1 MKPYSKKYLTLALAG
16 VLAASIPASAFAA
29 DTGTSSTQNKPM
41 ASGQQT
47 GPKTPGAAKP
57 GTGVPANPSDQ
68 SNPQTGGQ
76 SSGDAGN
83 QSGQSKTQ
91 DQIARE
97 EAEKKAK
104 EAEEAKKAEEAKRK
118 EAEKKLK
125 ELEEKEKKEQEERR
139 QRERLSLSNLK
150 YDGTYLTGYTSSKAD
165 IYIKLA
171 NSRYGYGY
179 GSYYSYERIGRAD
192 DRGDFKISVNLK
204 EGETYLVKAVDGR
217 YESAEREIKNDNYK
231 NIKGTRIDA
240 SELSIFGRVL
250 TGKVK
255 GHAFDFITVYL
266 NGEKLGT
273 VRADKDG
280 KFTLT
285 LNKSIDS
292 SDLNNL
298 RFYTDAKT
306 VENKKFKITE
316 ALEGQKIVKGTANT
330 DDEITVYDANGKK
343 ISNTYVN
350 NAGVFTAYLNRAL
363 IAGETIKIEAR
374 DKDKNITKIEYKVT
388 KNAVEEVKA
397 IAYIKGY
404 PDGTFKPQ
412 ANVTRAEAAQMFATL
427 LNGGTNFGTSQAT
440 KFSDASDDWYS
451 KAINYVVG
459 KGLIS
464 GYPNGT
470 FKPNESITRAEFAQM
485 ISGYVKNEKAGSS
498 DFKDVKDHWAKDAI
512 DKLYGNKNV
521 NGYPD
526 GSFKPNAKI
535 TRAEAVTILNSV
547 FNRNTNKS
555 SLNNVNTSSLNK
567 FSDVNEGFWAYY
579 NILDAANTH
588 NRERLNSTSEVDMWK

>member
-16 VLAASIPASAFAA
+16 VLAASIPVSAFAEGPA
-29 DTGTSSTQNKPM
+29 GEGNTPAPAAQPATPAGKQN
-41 ASGQQT
+41 
-47 GPKTPGAAKP
+47 
-57 GTGVPANPSDQ
+57 DQ
-68 SNPQTGGQ
+68 STNNRTEAQNSDLSDISVTIEKGDKYYLKNFRFPEGATVEGETYYSYDSTGKR
-76 SSGDAGN
+76 SETIRVKFKDNSVKDIKIN
-83 QSGQSKTQ
+83 FNVV
-91 DQIARE
+91 DRE
-97 EAEKKAK
+97 DEK
-104 EAEEAKKAEEAKRK
+104 RL
-118 EAEKKLK
+118 EKLN
-125 ELEEKEKKEQEERR
+125 LTD
-139 QRERLSLSNLK
+139 LS
-150 YDGTYLTGYTSSKAD
+150 YDGTYIKGYTSAFAD
-165 IYIKLA
+165 IY
-171 NSRYGYGY
+171 
-179 GSYYSYERIGRAD
+179 
-192 DRGDFKISVNLK
+192 
-204 EGETYLVKAVDGR
+204 VKD
-217 YESAEREIKNDNYK
+217 NDNYRGFELKGSANASGKFEIKYDIKESKSVTVYAKDGNKQSKEVEVK
-231 NIKGTRIDA
+231 NNNYKHIKGTKVEASDLRINGNRN
-240 SELSIFGRVL
+240 LSGYI
-250 TGKVK
+250 K
-255 GHAFDFITVYL
+255 GHAFDFISIYL
-266 NGEKLGT
+266 NGEKIGT
-273 VRADKDG
+273 VRADKNAYFRADLD
-280 KFTLT
+280 KDVYERDLKDLT
-285 LNKSIDS
+285 
-292 SDLNNL
+292 
-298 RFYTDAKT
+298 FYTDAKT
-306 VENKKFKITE
+306 VENKKFKVTE
-316 ALEGQKIVKGTANT
+316 ALEGQKLVKGTANT

-350 NAGVFTAYLNRAL
+350 NAGVFTAFLDRAL
-363 IAGETIKIEAR
+363 INGETIKIEAR

-485 ISGYVKNEKAGSS
+485 ISGYVKNEKASTS

>member
-16 VLAASIPASAFAA
+16 VLAASIPVSAFA
-29 DTGTSSTQNKPM
+29 TE
-41 ASGQQT
+41 
-47 GPKTPGAAKP
+47 
-57 GTGVPANPSDQ
+57 VPADPSIETKVTDPADK
-68 SNPQTGGQ
+68 NKTDKTDDKNKAGDKTETGNK
-76 SSGDAGN
+76 SETDK
-83 QSGQSKTQ
+83 KT
-91 DQIARE
+91 E
-97 EAEKKAK
+97 EDKKADKDKIEELEKKIK
-104 EAEEAKKAEEAKRK
+104 D
-118 EAEKKLK
+118 LQ
-125 ELEEKEKKEQEERR
+125 EKEKEKEKEENRR
-139 QRERLSLSNLK
+139 KYGNITLSNVRYDGKYIKGETSAYAKIYVQDNYYNEFRNRKYIGEADRNGDFSIK
-150 YDGTYLTGYTSSKAD
+150 YD
-165 IYIKLA
+165 I
-171 NSRYGYGY
+171 
-179 GSYYSYERIGRAD
+179 
-192 DRGDFKISVNLK
+192 K
-204 EGETYLVKAVDGR
+204 EGKSVTIY
-217 YESAEREIKNDNYK
+217 AENKDYSSRSVEVKNDNYK
-231 NIKGTRIDA
+231 DIKGTRIDA

-266 NGEKLGT
+266 DGEKLGT

-285 LNKSIDS
+285 LNKSIETR
-292 SDLNNL
+292 DLDNL

-306 VENKKFKITE
+306 VENKKFKVTE
-316 ALEGQKIVKGTANT
+316 ALEGQKLVKGTANT

-350 NAGVFTAYLNRAL
+350 NAGVFTAFLDRAL
-363 IAGETIKIEAR
+363 INGETIKIEAR

-485 ISGYVKNEKAGSS
+485 ISGYVKNEKASTS

>member
-16 VLAASIPASAFAA
+16 VLAASIPVSAFAEGTA
-29 DTGTSSTQNKPM
+29 PNPSAEKSNTPTATDTT
-41 ASGQQT
+41 
-47 GPKTPGAAKP
+47 TPGA
-57 GTGVPANPSDQ
+57 GEHTTNPDK
-68 SNPQTGGQ
+68 G
-76 SSGDAGN
+76 
-83 QSGQSKTQ
+83 KTQ
-91 DQIARE
+91 DQIDKE
-97 EAEKKAK
+97 EAERKAK
-104 EAEEAKKAEEAKRK
+104 EAEDKAKEEEAKRK

-125 ELEEKEKKEQEERR
+125 ELEEKEKEENRR
-139 QRERLSLSNLK
+139 KYGNITLSNVRYDGKYIKGTTSAGAKIYVQDNYYNEFRNRKYIGEADRNGDFSIK
-150 YDGTYLTGYTSSKAD
+150 YD
-165 IYIKLA
+165 I
-171 NSRYGYGY
+171 
-179 GSYYSYERIGRAD
+179 
-192 DRGDFKISVNLK
+192 K
-204 EGETYLVKAVDGR
+204 EGKSVTIY
-217 YESAEREIKNDNYK
+217 AENKDYSSRSVEVKNDNYK
-231 NIKGTRIDA
+231 DIKGTRIDA

-266 NGEKLGT
+266 EGEKLGT

-285 LNKSIDS
+285 LNKSIETR
-292 SDLNNL
+292 DLDNL

-306 VENKKFKITE
+306 VENKKFKVTE

-350 NAGVFTAYLNRAL
+350 NAGVFTAFLDRAL
-363 IAGETIKIEAR
+363 INGETIKIEAR

-427 LNGGTNFGTSQAT
+427 LNGGANFGTSQAT

-485 ISGYVKNEKAGSS
+485 ISGYVKNEKTSSS

>member
-16 VLAASIPASAFAA
+16 VLAASIPASAFA
-29 DTGTSSTQNKPM
+29 TE
-41 ASGQQT
+41 
-47 GPKTPGAAKP
+47 
-57 GTGVPANPSDQ
+57 VPAGTNTPAAEQPKD
-68 SNPQTGGQ
+68 NKKPE
-76 SSGDAGN
+76 AKEKEN
-83 QSGQSKTQ
+83 TQ
-91 DQIARE
+91 EENETEKAKE
-97 EAEKKAK
+97 EARKAK
-104 EAEEAKKAEEAKRK
+104 EAEEAAKKKAQEEK
-118 EAEKKLK
+118 EAREKAEKKLK
-125 ELEEKEKKEQEERR
+125 ELEEKEKEENRKKYGNIT
-139 QRERLSLSNLK
+139 LSNVRYDGKYIKGETSAYAKIYVQDNYYNEFRNRKYIGEADRNGDFSIK
-150 YDGTYLTGYTSSKAD
+150 YD
-165 IYIKLA
+165 I
-171 NSRYGYGY
+171 
-179 GSYYSYERIGRAD
+179 
-192 DRGDFKISVNLK
+192 K
-204 EGETYLVKAVDGR
+204 EGKSVTIY
-217 YESAEREIKNDNYK
+217 AENKDYSSRSVEVKNDNYK
-231 NIKGTRIDA
+231 DIKGTRIDA

-266 NGEKLGT
+266 EGEKLGT

-285 LNKSIDS
+285 LSKSIND
-292 SDLNNL
+292 SDLKDL

-306 VENKKFKITE
+306 VENKKFKVTE

-350 NAGVFTAYLNRAL
+350 NAGVFTAFLDRAL
-363 IAGETIKIEAR
+363 INGETIKIEAR

-485 ISGYVKNEKAGSS
+485 ISGYVKNEKASTS

>member
-16 VLAASIPASAFAA
+16 VLAASIPASAFA
-29 DTGTSSTQNKPM
+29 TGE
-41 ASGQQT
+41 AG
-47 GPKTPGAAKP
+47 
-57 GTGVPANPSDQ
+57 
-68 SNPQTGGQ
+68 
-76 SSGDAGN
+76 AGN
-83 QSGQSKTQ
+83 
-91 DQIARE
+91 
-97 EAEKKAK
+97 AENKAK
-104 EAEEAKKAEEAKRK
+104 VEDTVDKNKTDNTGDKNKAGDKTETDNKTENKKQEDKI
-118 EAEKKLK
+118 K
-125 ELEEKEKKEQEERR
+125 ELEKKIEDLEKDKEKKKEENRR
-139 QRERLSLSNLK
+139 KYGNITLSNVR
-150 YDGTYLTGYTSSKAD
+150 YDGKYIKGETSAYAKIYLQEDGFRDIRRYSTYLGKADSKGKFEVQYDIKEGKSVTIYAEDDDYTS
-165 IYIKLA
+165 
-171 NSRYGYGY
+171 R
-179 GSYYSYERIGRAD
+179 
-192 DRGDFKISVNLK
+192 SV
-204 EGETYLVKAVDGR
+204 EV
-217 YESAEREIKNDNYK
+217 KNDNYK

-240 SELSIFGRVL
+240 SELSVFGRVL

-266 NGEKLGT
+266 EGEKLGT

-285 LNKSIDS
+285 LNKSIETR
-292 SDLNNL
+292 DLDNL

-306 VENKKFKITE
+306 VENKKFKVTE

-350 NAGVFTAYLNRAL
+350 NAGVFTAFLDRAL
-363 IAGETIKIEAR
+363 INGETIKIEAR

-485 ISGYVKNEKAGSS
+485 ISGYVKNEKASTS

>member
-16 VLAASIPASAFAA
+16 VLAASIPVSAFA
-29 DTGTSSTQNKPM
+29 GKP
-41 ASGQQT
+41 APNQVAAK
-47 GPKTPGAAKP
+47 PAIDTPGAATQAP
-57 GTGVPANPSDQ
+57 GTGNPNNKGETQAQPGAEKPKDKQ
-68 SNPQTGGQ
+68 DP
-76 SSGDAGN
+76 GN
-83 QSGQSKTQ
+83 VDPNKKK
-91 DQIARE
+91 E
-97 EAEKKAK
+97 ETPEEKKAK
-104 EAEEAKKAEEAKRK
+104 E
-118 EAEKKLK
+118 
-125 ELEEKEKKEQEERR
+125 EKEKKDKEKKDKEEREKREEERR

-150 YDGTYLTGYTSSKAD
+150 YDGKYLTGYTSSNAD

-171 NSRYGYGY
+171 NSRYGYG
-179 GSYYSYERIGRAD
+179 SYSFYEKIGQAYSN
-192 DRGDFKISVNLK
+192 GDIKISVNLK

-217 YESAEREIKNDNYK
+217 YESAEKEIKNDNYR
-231 NIKGTRIDA
+231 NIKGTRVDA
-240 SELSIFGRVL
+240 TDLSTMGSRIL
-250 TGKVK
+250 TGRVK

-266 NGEKLGT
+266 DGEKLGT

-285 LNKSIDS
+285 LNKSIETR
-292 SDLNNL
+292 DLDNL

-306 VENKKFKITE
+306 VENKKFKVTE
-316 ALEGQKIVKGTANT
+316 ALDGQKVVKGTANT
-330 DDEITVYDANGKK
+330 DDEITVYDANGNK
-343 ISNTYVN
+343 ISTTYVN

-363 IAGETIKIEAR
+363 INGETIKIEAR

-427 LNGGTNFGTSQAT
+427 LNGGANFGTSQAT
-440 KFSDASDDWYS
+440 KFSDASNDWYS

-459 KGLIS
+459 MGLIS

-485 ISGYVKNEKAGSS
+485 ISGYVKKRAEFEQKLSSSFKNEKSS
-498 DFKDVKDHWAKDAI
+498 TADFKDVKDHWAKDAI

-521 NGYPD
+521 TGYPD

-579 NILDAANTH
+579 NILDAANSH

>member
-16 VLAASIPASAFAA
+16 VLAASIPVSAFANGATEPTTPGSSVTDTKNTGNSTNSKA
-29 DTGTSSTQNKPM
+29 DTEET
-41 ASGQQT
+41 
-47 GPKTPGAAKP
+47 KT
-57 GTGVPANPSDQ
+57 D
-68 SNPQTGGQ
+68 
-76 SSGDAGN
+76 
-83 QSGQSKTQ
+83 
-91 DQIARE
+91 
-97 EAEKKAK
+97 AEK
-104 EAEEAKKAEEAKRK
+104 
-118 EAEKKLK
+118 
-125 ELEEKEKKEQEERR
+125 
-139 QRERLSLSNLK
+139 SNLSEFNYNLDRGERFYTRNIDLPDGAK
-150 YDGTYLTGYTSSKAD
+150 VIGNETYEYDKSGNHYEHVTVEFKDGSTKKVRLNFRVNDRYDRYDKKYGKITLNNVRYDGTNIKGETSSDAK
-165 IYIKLA
+165 IYV
-171 NSRYGYGY
+171 RD
-179 GSYYSYERIGRAD
+179 YERRSSRREEYLGRAED
-192 DRGDFKISVNLK
+192 DGTFSFKYDIK
-204 EGETYLVKAVDGR
+204 EGKSVTIY
-217 YESAEREIKNDNYK
+217 AEDKYGHSKDVEVKNDNYK
-231 NIKGTRIDA
+231 DIKGSKIDA
-240 SELSIFGRVL
+240 TDLRLMGRTL
-250 TGKVK
+250 TG
-255 GHAFDFITVYL
+255 FIKNHPFENIRVYRDGELLGSFRTDKNSYFTVVL
-266 NGEKLGT
+266 SESL
-273 VRADKDG
+273 RER
-280 KFTLT
+280 
-285 LNKSIDS
+285 
-292 SDLNNL
+292 DLDDL
-298 RFYTDAKT
+298 RFYTDKKE

-316 ALEGQKIVKGTANT
+316 ALEGQKLVKGTANT
-330 DDEITVYDANGKK
+330 DDEITVYDAGGKK

-350 NAGVFTAYLNRAL
+350 SAGVFTAFLDRAL
-363 IAGETIKIEAR
+363 IYGETIKIEAK

-427 LNGGTNFGTSQAT
+427 LNGGTNFGTSGAT

-451 KAINYVVG
+451 KAVNYVVG

-485 ISGYVKNEKAGSS
+485 ISGYIKNEKAGSS
-498 DFKDVKDHWAKDAI
+498 DFQDVKDHWAKEAI

-521 NGYPD
+521 TGYPD

-547 FNRNTNKS
+547 FNRNTNKN

-588 NRERLNSTSEVDMWK
+588 DRERLNSTSEVDMWK

>member
-16 VLAASIPASAFAA
+16 VLAASIPASAFAEGPA
-29 DTGTSSTQNKPM
+29 DQKQPTQPAAEQPKNNKKPE
-41 ASGQQT
+41 
-47 GPKTPGAAKP
+47 AKEKE
-57 GTGVPANPSDQ
+57 N
-68 SNPQTGGQ
+68 
-76 SSGDAGN
+76 
-83 QSGQSKTQ
+83 TQ
-91 DQIARE
+91 EENETEKAKE
-97 EAEKKAK
+97 EARKAK
-104 EAEEAKKAEEAKRK
+104 EAEEAAKKKAQEEK
-118 EAEKKLK
+118 EAREKAEKKLK
-125 ELEEKEKKEQEERR
+125 KKEEKEKEENRKKYGNIT
-139 QRERLSLSNLK
+139 LSNVRYDGKYIKGETSAYAKIYVQDNYYNEFRNRKYIGEADRNGDFSIK
-150 YDGTYLTGYTSSKAD
+150 YD
-165 IYIKLA
+165 I
-171 NSRYGYGY
+171 
-179 GSYYSYERIGRAD
+179 
-192 DRGDFKISVNLK
+192 K
-204 EGETYLVKAVDGR
+204 EGKSVTIY
-217 YESAEREIKNDNYK
+217 AENKDYSSRSVEVKNDNYK
-231 NIKGTRIDA
+231 DIKGTRIDA

-266 NGEKLGT
+266 EGEKLGT

-285 LNKSIDS
+285 LNKSIETR
-292 SDLNNL
+292 DLDNL

-306 VENKKFKITE
+306 VENKKFKVTE

-350 NAGVFTAYLNRAL
+350 NAGVFTAFLDRAL
-363 IAGETIKIEAR
+363 INGETIKIEAR

-485 ISGYVKNEKAGSS
+485 ISGYVKNEKASTS

-567 FSDVNEGFWAYY
+567 FSDVSEGFWAYY

>member
-16 VLAASIPASAFAA
+16 VLAASIPATAFAESTTDDVANKTKVEGTA
-29 DTGTSSTQNKPM
+29 DKNK
-41 ASGQQT
+41 AGD
-47 GPKTPGAAKP
+47 KT
-57 GTGVPANPSDQ
+57 
-68 SNPQTGGQ
+68 
-76 SSGDAGN
+76 
-83 QSGQSKTQ
+83 KTENKT
-91 DQIARE
+91 DNKTE
-97 EAEKKAK
+97 NKTENKTDNKKQEDK
-104 EAEEAKKAEEAKRK
+104 I
-118 EAEKKLK
+118 K
-125 ELEEKEKKEQEERR
+125 ELEKKIEDLEKDKEKKKEEDRKKYGNIN
-139 QRERLSLSNLK
+139 LSNVRYDGKYIKGETTAYATIYVQDNFYREFRNKRSIGEADKNGEFSIK
-150 YDGTYLTGYTSSKAD
+150 YDIEEGKSVTIYAEYKDYSSK
-165 IYIKLA
+165 
-171 NSRYGYGY
+171 GV
-179 GSYYSYERIGRAD
+179 E
-192 DRGDFKISVNLK
+192 V
-204 EGETYLVKAVDGR
+204 
-217 YESAEREIKNDNYK
+217 KNDNYK

-266 NGEKLGT
+266 DGEKLGT

-285 LNKSIDS
+285 LNKSIETR
-292 SDLNNL
+292 DLDNL

-306 VENKKFKITE
+306 VENKKFKVTE

-330 DDEITVYDANGKK
+330 DDEITVYDANGNK
-343 ISNTYVN
+343 ISTTYVN

-363 IAGETIKIEAR
+363 INGETIKIEAR

-485 ISGYVKNEKAGSS
+485 ISGYVKNEKASTS

>member
-16 VLAASIPASAFAA
+16 VLAASIPVSAFAEKPA
-29 DTGTSSTQNKPM
+29 PNQQKGSTTQTQTSGTT
-41 ASGQQT
+41 
-47 GPKTPGAAKP
+47 TPGSTSDTKP
-57 GTGVPANPSDQ
+57 AQ
-68 SNPQTGGQ
+68 GQ
-76 SSGDAGN
+76 SGAENKSNQPKDNTNPGN
-83 QSGQSKTQ
+83 VDKNK
-91 DQIARE
+91 DQKKE
-97 EAEKKAK
+97 ETPEEKKAK
-104 EAEEAKKAEEAKRK
+104 ED
-118 EAEKKLK
+118 
-125 ELEEKEKKEQEERR
+125 KEKKDKEEREKREEERR

-150 YDGTYLTGYTSSKAD
+150 YDGKYLTGYTSSNAD

-171 NSRYGYGY
+171 NSRYGYG
-179 GSYYSYERIGRAD
+179 SYSFYEKIGQAYSN
-192 DRGDFKISVNLK
+192 GDIKISVNLK

-217 YESAEREIKNDNYK
+217 YESAEKEIKNDNYR
-231 NIKGTRIDA
+231 NIKGTRVDA
-240 SELSIFGRVL
+240 TDLSTMGSRIL
-250 TGKVK
+250 TGRVK

-266 NGEKLGT
+266 DGEKLGT

-285 LNKSIDS
+285 LNKSIETR
-292 SDLNNL
+292 DLDNL

-306 VENKKFKITE
+306 VENKKFKVTE
-316 ALEGQKIVKGTANT
+316 ALDGQKVVKGTANT
-330 DDEITVYDANGKK
+330 DDEITVYDANGNK
-343 ISNTYVN
+343 ISTTYVN

-363 IAGETIKIEAR
+363 INGETIKIEAR

-427 LNGGTNFGTSQAT
+427 LNGGANFGTSQAT
-440 KFSDASDDWYS
+440 KFSDASNDWYS

-459 KGLIS
+459 MGLIS

-485 ISGYVKNEKAGSS
+485 ISGYVKKRAEFEKEISGNFKNEKSNTS
-498 DFKDVKDHWAKDAI
+498 DFKDIKDHWAKDAI

-521 NGYPD
+521 TGYPD

-567 FSDVNEGFWAYY
+567 FSDVSEGFWAYY
-579 NILDAANTH
+579 NILDAANSH

>member
-16 VLAASIPASAFAA
+16 VLAASIPASAFAEGPA
-29 DTGTSSTQNKPM
+29 DQKQPTQPAAEQPKNNKNPE
-41 ASGQQT
+41 
-47 GPKTPGAAKP
+47 AKEKE
-57 GTGVPANPSDQ
+57 N
-68 SNPQTGGQ
+68 
-76 SSGDAGN
+76 
-83 QSGQSKTQ
+83 TQ
-91 DQIARE
+91 EENETEKAKE
-97 EAEKKAK
+97 EARKAK
-104 EAEEAKKAEEAKRK
+104 EAEEAAKKKAQEEK
-118 EAEKKLK
+118 EAREKAEKKLK
-125 ELEEKEKKEQEERR
+125 ELEEKEKEENRKKYGNIT
-139 QRERLSLSNLK
+139 LSNVRYDGKYIKGETSAYAKIYVQDNYYNEFRNRKYIGEADRNGDFSIK
-150 YDGTYLTGYTSSKAD
+150 YD
-165 IYIKLA
+165 I
-171 NSRYGYGY
+171 
-179 GSYYSYERIGRAD
+179 
-192 DRGDFKISVNLK
+192 K
-204 EGETYLVKAVDGR
+204 EGKSVTIY
-217 YESAEREIKNDNYK
+217 AENKDYSSRSVEVKNDNYK
-231 NIKGTRIDA
+231 DIKGTRIDA

-266 NGEKLGT
+266 EGEKLGT

-285 LNKSIDS
+285 LNKSIETR
-292 SDLNNL
+292 DLDNL

-306 VENKKFKITE
+306 VENKKFKVTE
-316 ALEGQKIVKGTANT
+316 ALEGQKLVKGTANT
-330 DDEITVYDANGKK
+330 DDEITVYDANGNK
-343 ISNTYVN
+343 ISTTYVN

-363 IAGETIKIEAR
+363 INGETIKIEAR

-485 ISGYVKNEKAGSS
+485 ISGYVKNEKASTS

>member
-16 VLAASIPASAFAA
+16 VLAASIPVSAFAEGTA
-29 DTGTSSTQNKPM
+29 PNPSAEKSNTPTATDTT
-41 ASGQQT
+41 
-47 GPKTPGAAKP
+47 TPGA
-57 GTGVPANPSDQ
+57 GEHTTNPDK
-68 SNPQTGGQ
+68 G
-76 SSGDAGN
+76 
-83 QSGQSKTQ
+83 KTQ
-91 DQIARE
+91 DQIAKE
-97 EAEKKAK
+97 EAERKAK
-104 EAEEAKKAEEAKRK
+104 EAEDKAKEEEAKRK

-125 ELEEKEKKEQEERR
+125 ELEEKEKEENRKKYGNIT
-139 QRERLSLSNLK
+139 LSNVRYDGKYIKGETSAYAKIYVQDNYYNEFRNRKYIGEADRNGDFSIK
-150 YDGTYLTGYTSSKAD
+150 YD
-165 IYIKLA
+165 I
-171 NSRYGYGY
+171 
-179 GSYYSYERIGRAD
+179 
-192 DRGDFKISVNLK
+192 K
-204 EGETYLVKAVDGR
+204 EGKSVTIY
-217 YESAEREIKNDNYK
+217 AENKDYSSRSVEVKNDNYK
-231 NIKGTRIDA
+231 DIKGTRIDA

-266 NGEKLGT
+266 EGEKLGT

-285 LNKSIDS
+285 LNKSIETR
-292 SDLNNL
+292 DLDNL

-306 VENKKFKITE
+306 VENKKFKVTE

-330 DDEITVYDANGKK
+330 DDEITVYDANGNK
-343 ISNTYVN
+343 ISTTYVN

-363 IAGETIKIEAR
+363 INGETIKIEAR

-464 GYPNGT
+464 GYHNGT

-485 ISGYVKNEKAGSS
+485 ISGYVKNEKASTS

>member
-16 VLAASIPASAFAA
+16 VLAASIPVSAFAEA
-29 DTGTSSTQNKPM
+29 KNDANEV
-41 ASGQQT
+41 
-47 GPKTPGAAKP
+47 AKP
-57 GTGVPANPSDQ
+57 GVEQPKEPKETENE
-68 SNPQTGGQ
+68 
-76 SSGDAGN
+76 
-83 QSGQSKTQ
+83 KTQ
-91 DQIARE
+91 EEKDAEKAKE

-104 EAEEAKKAEEAKRK
+104 EAEDKAKEEEAKRK

-125 ELEEKEKKEQEERR
+125 ELEEKEKEENRR
-139 QRERLSLSNLK
+139 KYGNITLRNVRYDGKYIKGETSAYAKIYVQDNYYNEFRNRKYIGEADRNGDFSIK
-150 YDGTYLTGYTSSKAD
+150 YD
-165 IYIKLA
+165 I
-171 NSRYGYGY
+171 
-179 GSYYSYERIGRAD
+179 
-192 DRGDFKISVNLK
+192 K
-204 EGETYLVKAVDGR
+204 EGKSVTIY
-217 YESAEREIKNDNYK
+217 AENKDYSSRSVEVKNDNYK
-231 NIKGTRIDA
+231 DIKGTRIDA
-240 SELSIFGRVL
+240 SDLSLLGRVL

-266 NGEKLGT
+266 DGEKLGT

-285 LNKSIDS
+285 LDKSIETR
-292 SDLNNL
+292 DLDNL
-298 RFYTDAKT
+298 KFYTDAKT

-316 ALEGQKIVKGTANT
+316 ALEGQKLVKGTANT

-350 NAGVFTAYLNRAL
+350 SAGVFTAYLNRAL

-485 ISGYVKNEKAGSS
+485 ISGYIKNEKAGSS
-498 DFKDVKDHWAKDAI
+498 DFQDVKDHWAKDAI

-521 NGYPD
+521 TGYPD

-547 FNRNTNKS
+547 FNRNTNKN

-567 FSDVNEGFWAYY
+567 FSDVSEGFWAYY

-588 NRERLNSTSEVDMWK
+588 DRERLNSTSEVDMWK

>member
-16 VLAASIPASAFAA
+16 VLAASIPATAFAA
-29 DTGTSSTQNKPM
+29 EGADGTGSETDK
-41 ASGQQT
+41 
-47 GPKTPGAAKP
+47 KP
-57 GTGVPANPSDQ
+57 GVEQPVQPKE
-68 SNPQTGGQ
+68 
-76 SSGDAGN
+76 
-83 QSGQSKTQ
+83 KTQ
-91 DQIARE
+91 E
-97 EAEKKAK
+97 EKDADKLKEAEKAKEAAEKKAK
-104 EAEEAKKAEEAKRK
+104 EEKEAREK
-118 EAEKKLK
+118 AEKKLK
-125 ELEEKEKKEQEERR
+125 ELEEKEKEENRKKYGNIT
-139 QRERLSLSNLK
+139 LSNVRYDGKYIKGETSAYAKIYVQDNYYNEFRNRKYIGEADRNGDFSIK
-150 YDGTYLTGYTSSKAD
+150 YD
-165 IYIKLA
+165 I
-171 NSRYGYGY
+171 
-179 GSYYSYERIGRAD
+179 
-192 DRGDFKISVNLK
+192 K
-204 EGETYLVKAVDGR
+204 EGKSVTIY
-217 YESAEREIKNDNYK
+217 AENKDYSSRSVEVKNDNYK
-231 NIKGTRIDA
+231 DIKGTRIDA

-266 NGEKLGT
+266 EGEKLGT

-285 LNKSIDS
+285 LNKSIETR
-292 SDLNNL
+292 DLDNL

-306 VENKKFKITE
+306 VENKKFKVTE
-316 ALEGQKIVKGTANT
+316 ALEGQKFVKGTANT

-350 NAGVFTAYLNRAL
+350 NAGVFTAFLDRAL
-363 IAGETIKIEAR
+363 INGETIKIEAR

-485 ISGYVKNEKAGSS
+485 ISGYVKNEKASTS

-567 FSDVNEGFWAYY
+567 FSDVSEGFWAYY

>member
-16 VLAASIPASAFAA
+16 VLAASIPASAFA
-29 DTGTSSTQNKPM
+29 TE
-41 ASGQQT
+41 
-47 GPKTPGAAKP
+47 
-57 GTGVPANPSDQ
+57 VPAGTNTPAAEQPKD
-68 SNPQTGGQ
+68 NKKPE
-76 SSGDAGN
+76 AKEKEN
-83 QSGQSKTQ
+83 TQ
-91 DQIARE
+91 EENETEKAKE
-97 EAEKKAK
+97 EARKAK
-104 EAEEAKKAEEAKRK
+104 EAEEAAKKKAQEEK
-118 EAEKKLK
+118 EAREKAEKKLK
-125 ELEEKEKKEQEERR
+125 ELEEKEKEENRKKYGNIT
-139 QRERLSLSNLK
+139 LSNVRYDGKYIKGETSAYAKIYVQDNYYNEFRNRKYIGEADRNGDFSIK
-150 YDGTYLTGYTSSKAD
+150 YD
-165 IYIKLA
+165 I
-171 NSRYGYGY
+171 
-179 GSYYSYERIGRAD
+179 
-192 DRGDFKISVNLK
+192 K
-204 EGETYLVKAVDGR
+204 EGKSVTIY
-217 YESAEREIKNDNYK
+217 AENKDYSSRSVEVKNDNYK
-231 NIKGTRIDA
+231 DIKGTRIDA

-266 NGEKLGT
+266 EGEKLGT

-285 LNKSIDS
+285 LSKSIND
-292 SDLNNL
+292 SDLKDL

-306 VENKKFKITE
+306 VENKKFKVTE

-330 DDEITVYDANGKK
+330 DDEITVYDANGNK
-343 ISNTYVN
+343 ISTTYVN

-363 IAGETIKIEAR
+363 INGETIKIEAR

-485 ISGYVKNEKAGSS
+485 ISGYVKNEKASTS

>member
-16 VLAASIPASAFAA
+16 VLAASIPVSAFATGENELKNPQASNSQASVEENSNTTERENNDNKNKVVEKEA
-29 DTGTSSTQNKPM
+29 DTTTVGDRKITLEKGERFYTSNIDIPKGAEIIGEDHYSFDSTGKRTREVTVRFKDGSEKKIELNFN
-41 ASGQQT
+41 
-47 GPKTPGAAKP
+47 
-57 GTGVPANPSDQ
+57 VVDR
-68 SNPQTGGQ
+68 
-76 SSGDAGN
+76 
-83 QSGQSKTQ
+83 
-91 DQIARE
+91 RE
-97 EAEKKAK
+97 EKKHGK
-104 EAEEAKKAEEAKRK
+104 ITLNNVR
-118 EAEKKLK
+118 
-125 ELEEKEKKEQEERR
+125 
-139 QRERLSLSNLK
+139 
-150 YDGTYLTGYTSSKAD
+150 YDGKYIKGETSAYAKIYLQEDGFRDIRRYSTYLGKADSKGKFEVEYDIKEGKSVTIYAEDDDYTS
-165 IYIKLA
+165 
-171 NSRYGYGY
+171 R
-179 GSYYSYERIGRAD
+179 
-192 DRGDFKISVNLK
+192 SV
-204 EGETYLVKAVDGR
+204 EV
-217 YESAEREIKNDNYK
+217 KNDNYK

-266 NGEKLGT
+266 DGEKLGT

-285 LNKSIDS
+285 LNKSIETR
-292 SDLNNL
+292 DLDNL

-306 VENKKFKITE
+306 VENKKFKVTE
-316 ALEGQKIVKGTANT
+316 ALEGQKLVKGTANT
-330 DDEITVYDANGKK
+330 DDEITVYDASGNK
-343 ISNTYVN
+343 ISTTYVN

-485 ISGYVKNEKAGSS
+485 ISGYVKNEKASTS

-567 FSDVNEGFWAYY
+567 FSDVSEGFWAYY

>member
-16 VLAASIPASAFAA
+16 VLAASIPASAFATGENELKNPQASNSRASVEENSNTTERENNDNKNKVVEKEA
-29 DTGTSSTQNKPM
+29 DTTTVGDRKITLEKGERFYTSNIDIPKGAEIIGEDHYSFDSTGKRTREVTVRFKDGSEKKIELNFN
-41 ASGQQT
+41 
-47 GPKTPGAAKP
+47 
-57 GTGVPANPSDQ
+57 VVDR
-68 SNPQTGGQ
+68 
-76 SSGDAGN
+76 
-83 QSGQSKTQ
+83 
-91 DQIARE
+91 RE
-97 EAEKKAK
+97 EKKHGK
-104 EAEEAKKAEEAKRK
+104 ITLNNVR
-118 EAEKKLK
+118 
-125 ELEEKEKKEQEERR
+125 
-139 QRERLSLSNLK
+139 
-150 YDGTYLTGYTSSKAD
+150 YDGKYIKGETSAYAKIYLQEDGFRDIRRYSTYLGKADSKGKFEVEYDIKEGKSVTIYAEDDDYTS
-165 IYIKLA
+165 
-171 NSRYGYGY
+171 R
-179 GSYYSYERIGRAD
+179 
-192 DRGDFKISVNLK
+192 SV
-204 EGETYLVKAVDGR
+204 EV
-217 YESAEREIKNDNYK
+217 KNDNYK

-266 NGEKLGT
+266 EGEKLGT

-285 LNKSIDS
+285 LNKSIETR
-292 SDLNNL
+292 DLDNL

-306 VENKKFKITE
+306 VENKKFKVTE

-350 NAGVFTAYLNRAL
+350 NAGVFTAFLDRAL
-363 IAGETIKIEAR
+363 INGETIKIEAR

-485 ISGYVKNEKAGSS
+485 ISGYVKNEKSSTS

>member
-16 VLAASIPASAFAA
+16 VLAASIPVSAFATEGA
-29 DTGTSSTQNKPM
+29 DGGDKQ
-41 ASGQQT
+41 
-47 GPKTPGAAKP
+47 PGVEQPAQP
-57 GTGVPANPSDQ
+57 GKDKKE
-68 SNPQTGGQ
+68 
-76 SSGDAGN
+76 DKKE
-83 QSGQSKTQ
+83 KTQ
-91 DQIARE
+91 E
-97 EAEKKAK
+97 EKDAEKAKEDAEKAKEAAEKKAQ
-104 EAEEAKKAEEAKRK
+104 
-118 EAEKKLK
+118 
-125 ELEEKEKKEQEERR
+125 EEKELDKLKKEKEEEKEENRR
-139 QRERLSLSNLK
+139 KYGKITLSNVR
-150 YDGTYLTGYTSSKAD
+150 YDGTNIKGETSSDAKIYVRDYERRSSRREEYLGRAEDDGTFSFKYD
-165 IYIKLA
+165 IKEGKSVTIYAEDK
-171 NSRYGYGY
+171 YGY
-179 GSYYSYERIGRAD
+179 SKDVE
-192 DRGDFKISVNLK
+192 V
-204 EGETYLVKAVDGR
+204 
-217 YESAEREIKNDNYK
+217 KNDNYK
-231 NIKGTRIDA
+231 DIKGSKIDA
-240 SELSIFGRVL
+240 TDLRLMGRTL
-250 TGKVK
+250 TG
-255 GHAFDFITVYL
+255 FIKNHPFENIRVYRDGELLGSFRTNKNSYFTVVL
-266 NGEKLGT
+266 SESL
-273 VRADKDG
+273 RER
-280 KFTLT
+280 
-285 LNKSIDS
+285 
-292 SDLNNL
+292 DLDDL
-298 RFYTDAKT
+298 RFYTDKKE

-316 ALEGQKIVKGTANT
+316 ALEGQKLVKGTANT
-330 DDEITVYDANGKK
+330 DDEITVYDASGKK

-350 NAGVFTAYLNRAL
+350 NAGVFTAFLDRAL
-363 IAGETIKIEAR
+363 IYGETIKIEAK

-427 LNGGTNFGTSQAT
+427 LNGGTNFGTSKAT

-485 ISGYVKNEKAGSS
+485 ISGYIKNEKAGSS

-512 DKLYGNKNV
+512 DKLNGNKNV
-521 NGYPD
+521 TGYPD

-547 FNRNTNKS
+547 FNRNTNKN

-567 FSDVNEGFWAYY
+567 FSDVKEGFWAYY

-588 NRERLNSTSEVDMWK
+588 DRERLNSTSEVDMWK

>member
-16 VLAASIPASAFAA
+16 VLAASIPASAFAEGPA
-29 DTGTSSTQNKPM
+29 DQKQPTQPAAEQPKNNKKPE
-41 ASGQQT
+41 
-47 GPKTPGAAKP
+47 AKEKE
-57 GTGVPANPSDQ
+57 N
-68 SNPQTGGQ
+68 
-76 SSGDAGN
+76 
-83 QSGQSKTQ
+83 TQ
-91 DQIARE
+91 EENETEKAKE
-97 EAEKKAK
+97 EARKAK
-104 EAEEAKKAEEAKRK
+104 EAEEAAKKKAQEEK
-118 EAEKKLK
+118 EAREKAEKKLK
-125 ELEEKEKKEQEERR
+125 KKEEKEKEENRKKYGNIT
-139 QRERLSLSNLK
+139 LSNVRYDGKYIKGETSAYAKIYVQDNYYNEFRNRKYIGEADRNGDFSIK
-150 YDGTYLTGYTSSKAD
+150 YD
-165 IYIKLA
+165 I
-171 NSRYGYGY
+171 
-179 GSYYSYERIGRAD
+179 
-192 DRGDFKISVNLK
+192 K
-204 EGETYLVKAVDGR
+204 EGKSVTIY
-217 YESAEREIKNDNYK
+217 AENKDYSSRSVEVKNDNYK
-231 NIKGTRIDA
+231 DIKGTRIDA

-266 NGEKLGT
+266 EGEKLGT

-285 LNKSIDS
+285 LNKSIETR
-292 SDLNNL
+292 DLDNL

-306 VENKKFKITE
+306 VENKKFKVTE

-350 NAGVFTAYLNRAL
+350 NAGVFTAFLDRAL
-363 IAGETIKIEAR
+363 INGETIKIEPR

-485 ISGYVKNEKAGSS
+485 ISGYVKNEKASTS

-567 FSDVNEGFWAYY
+567 FSDVSEGFWAYY

>member
-16 VLAASIPASAFAA
+16 VLAASIPASAFANGE
-29 DTGTSSTQNKPM
+29 GTTPP
-41 ASGQQT
+41 ASAT
-47 GPKTPGAAKP
+47 PPAASGPKTPAAPEAENNGKGKE
-57 GTGVPANPSDQ
+57 GTG
-68 SNPQTGGQ
+68 TEEK
-76 SSGDAGN
+76 GDN
-83 QSGQSKTQ
+83 KK
-91 DQIARE
+91 E
-97 EAEKKAK
+97 EKQEEKI
-104 EAEEAKKAEEAKRK
+104 
-118 EAEKKLK
+118 K
-125 ELEEKEKKEQEERR
+125 ELEKKISDLEKKEQEKKEEERR
-139 QRERLSLSNLK
+139 QRERLYLSNLK
-150 YDGTYLTGYTSSKAD
+150 YDGKYLTGHTSANAD
-165 IYIKLA
+165 IYIKST
-171 NSRYGYGY
+171 NSRYGY

-192 DRGDFKISVNLK
+192 NSGDFKISVNLK
-204 EGETYLVKAVDGR
+204 EGETYSVVARDGK

-231 NIKGTRIDA
+231 DIKGTRIDA

-266 NGEKLGT
+266 EGEKLGT

-285 LNKSIDS
+285 LNKSIETR
-292 SDLNNL
+292 DLDNL

-306 VENKKFKITE
+306 VENKKFKVTE
-316 ALEGQKIVKGTANT
+316 ALEGQKLVKGTANT
-330 DDEITVYDANGKK
+330 DDEITVYDANGNK
-343 ISNTYVN
+343 ISTTYVN

-363 IAGETIKIEAR
+363 INGETIKIEAR

-485 ISGYVKNEKAGSS
+485 ISGYVKNEKASTS